1 MYKIYCVLVTKRP
14 EIKTKLMIEA
24 GSFKQALDILRRD
37 HNIFEENVYKI
48 VLTDKKKSNSKPFDW
63 TISEFSRFN

>member
-1 MYKIYCVLVTKRP
+1 MYKIYCVLVPKRP

-24 GSFKQALDILRRD
+24 GSFKEALDILRRD

-48 VLTDKKKSNSKPFDW
+48 LLIDKKKSNSKQFDW

>member
-1 MYKIYCVLVTKRP
+1 MYKIYCVLVPKRP

-24 GSFKQALDILRRD
+24 GSFKEALDILRRD

-48 VLTDKKKSNSKPFDW
+48 VLTDKKKSNSKLL
-63 TISEFSRFN
+63 SV